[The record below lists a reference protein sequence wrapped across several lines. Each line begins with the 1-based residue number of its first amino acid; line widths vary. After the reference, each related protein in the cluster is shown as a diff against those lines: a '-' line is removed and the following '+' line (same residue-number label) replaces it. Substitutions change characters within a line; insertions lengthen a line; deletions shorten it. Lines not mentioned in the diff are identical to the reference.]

1 MISREV
7 SSDEKPISWK
17 AWRKNFSL
25 LRSVAMCMG
34 KPATSARKRRR
45 RRAEE
50 ERGMVS
56 HSEAWGMAFSAYR
69 RAVSPRKRKLSTRF
83 CLPDRLSGIS
93 IMES

>member
-1 MISREV
+1 MEGLEKEFFIIEV
-7 SSDEKPISWK
+7 GGNVHGKTGNLCPEKK
-17 AWRKNFSL
+17 TEK
-25 LRSVAMCMG
+25 G
-34 KPATSARKRRR
+34 GGGT
-45 RRAEE
+45 
-50 ERGMVS
+50 GMVS